1 MSFPLIKKT
10 TTGSKLLIFLLLIVF
25 GMVFGSVLGMLVTGM
40 TGSSL
45 SEAGTMQLMQAINQI
60 TGFIIPPLAYVA
72 LVKEEPLNAL
82 GFKKL
87 PAWSLLGTVAMFTVI
102 PFNNALAEWNE
113 SMNLPETLRM
123 FEDMAQQASEQM
135 LNEGNFFVNIL
146 IFGALAAFGEELLF
160 RSVIQ
165 KALIKIFKNP
175 HIGIVVTAILFSAVH
190 IEFFGFY
197 PRLMLGLMLGYI
209 FWMSSS
215 IWVSMLMHFVN
226 NSTVVVLYFLNNK
239 GIINIDADHFG
250 STDNILVIALS
261 LMVTVAIFWACYRF
275 KGKKSIVN

>member
-1 MSFPLIKKT
+1 MTFPLIKKT
-10 TTGSKLLIFLLLIVF
+10 TTGSKLLIFLLLFVF

-45 SEAGTMQLMQAINQI
+45 SEAGTMQLMQAISQI
-60 TGFIIPPLAYVA
+60 IGFIIPPLAYVA

-113 SMNLPETLRM
+113 GMNLPETLRM
-123 FEDMAQQASEQM
+123 FEDMAQQVSEQM
-135 LNEGNFFVNIL
+135 LNEGNFFTNIL
-146 IFGALAAFGEELLF
+146 IFGALAAFSEELLF

-165 KALIKIFKNP
+165 KALIRVFNNP

-190 IEFFGFY
+190 MEFFGFF
-197 PRLMLGLMLGYI
+197 PRLMLGLMLGYM
-209 FWMSSS
+209 FWMSGS
-215 IWVSMLMHFVN
+215 IWSSMLMHFVN

-239 GIINIDADHFG
+239 GIIDIDADHFG
-250 STDNILVIALS
+250 STDNIFVIVLS
-261 LMVTVAIFWACYRF
+261 LMVTVAIFWVCYRF
-275 KGKKSIVN
+275 KNKKSIVN